1 MKDKL
6 VIEVVHGVEG
16 DCLVIDDTRVAGPK
30 PWGGG
35 HVTKTWY
42 LDVDQVQS
50 VVNICNKMLGKSA
63 NKKTLEDVKHDAEK
77 DGCGA
82 DVMTTLEF
90 AEAVE
95 RGSFTYYDGFGF
107 FHDGVSELDL
117 GVPLDVRLLI
127 ALAEHYPY
135 VCWYNK

>member
-16 DCLVIDDTRVAGPK
+16 DCLVIDDNRVAGPK

-35 HVTKTWY
+35 HVTKIWY

-63 NKKTLEDVKHDAEK
+63 NKKDARR
-77 DGCGA
+77 CQA
-82 DVMTTLEF
+82 
-90 AEAVE
+90 
-95 RGSFTYYDGFGF
+95 
-107 FHDGVSELDL
+107 
-117 GVPLDVRLLI
+117 
-127 ALAEHYPY
+127 
-135 VCWYNK
+135 